1 VAAVRPAG
9 GIRAVI
15 DGVRVLDF
23 TTGIAGGYCTKL
35 LADAG
40 ADVVKVESAAG
51 DDLRRW
57 RSGGLFEYLNASKRS
72 VTARHEELLAAAD
85 VVVTNSPADAAR
97 WHEEI
102 PLLVAVSISPFG
114 ADGPWAGRPATEFT
128 LQAACGSTGSRGL
141 PERPPLAVGGRLGEW
156 VTGTYA
162 AVAAVAAL
170 GVEPDRG
177 AGRWVDVAMLDCMAV
192 SLVTFP
198 SVFASFMGWPRMNGT
213 GRTVEVPSVEPTSD
227 GFVVFTTNSAQQF
240 QDFLVLIDRPD
251 WLDDEKLARAQHR
264 FARRREFLDSVH
276 QWSQKR
282 TSAEALEEAGRFRIP
297 AGPVL
302 NGSTVAGFEQ
312 FEVRRVFERA
322 PSGRFRQPRRPYR
335 IEGIDPIEPRPAP
348 EVGADDGRV
357 EWPSRSTSGPGRA
370 TLPLNGI
377 RILDCTAWWAGP
389 SATHALATLGADVL
403 KIESVKRPDLMRT
416 SSARPPTVDGWWEWG
431 ALFHAAN
438 TGKRGVTLDL
448 NRPEGIDLFERLVLT
463 ADVLVENYTPR
474 VMEQFGLG
482 WQRLHQLNP
491 NLVMVRMPAF
501 GLDGPW
507 RDRTGF
513 AQTMECISGLA
524 WRTGYPDGPPVLPRG
539 ACDPLAGMHAV
550 LATMLALRSRAGDGR
565 LVEVTMVEAALAV
578 AAEQII
584 EWDATGNLL
593 GREGMRGPGNPQGV
607 YRCAGDDEWV
617 ALAAESE
624 QQRKALF
631 RTIGSADGDD
641 VDDDISAWCR
651 DLDKHEA
658 ANLLVAAGIPAAA
671 VVSGPDMSRNP
682 QLRHRKLF
690 ETEDHPV
697 TGRHEIPGLPFR
709 FSDVDHWLTRPSPTL
724 GQHNDEVLAEVA
736 TPEELTLLRRA
747 GIIGE
752 RLPNE

>member
-1 VAAVRPAG
+1 
-9 GIRAVI
+9 
-15 DGVRVLDF
+15 
-23 TTGIAGGYCTKL
+23 
-35 LADAG
+35 
-40 ADVVKVESAAG
+40 
-51 DDLRRW
+51 
-57 RSGGLFEYLNASKRS
+57 
-72 VTARHEELLAAAD
+72 
-85 VVVTNSPADAAR
+85 
-97 WHEEI
+97 
-102 PLLVAVSISPFG
+102 
-114 ADGPWAGRPATEFT
+114 
-128 LQAACGSTGSRGL
+128 
-141 PERPPLAVGGRLGEW
+141 
-156 VTGTYA
+156 
-162 AVAAVAAL
+162 
-170 GVEPDRG
+170 
-177 AGRWVDVAMLDCMAV
+177 MAV
-192 SLVTFP
+192 SLVTYP
-198 SVFASFMGWPRMNGT
+198 SVFASFMGWPRLTGT

-240 QDFLVLIDRPD
+240 QDFLVLIDRSD
-251 WLDDEKLARAQHR
+251 WLVDEKLARAQHR
-264 FARRREFLDSVH
+264 FARRQEFLGSVH
-276 QWSQKR
+276 QWSMKR

-312 FEVRRVFERA
+312 FEARRVFERA

-335 IEGIDPIEPRPAP
+335 IDGVEVSSPRPAP

-357 EWPSRSTSGPGRA
+357 DWPARPPGRMERPG
-370 TLPLNGI
+370 LPLTGI

-389 SATHALATLGADVL
+389 SATHVLAALGADVL

-416 SSARPPTVDGWWEWG
+416 SSTRPPTQDGWWEWG
-431 ALFHAAN
+431 PLFHAAN

-448 NRPEGIDLFERLVLT
+448 GRPEGIDIFERLMRS

-482 WQRLHQLNP
+482 WDRLHQINP
-491 NLVMVRMPAF
+491 RLAMVRMPAF

-539 ACDPLAGMHAV
+539 PCDPLAGMHAV
-550 LATMLALRSRAGDGR
+550 LATVLALRSRASDGVGR

-584 EWDATGNLL
+584 EWDATGTLL
-593 GREGMRGPGNPQGV
+593 GRDGTLQGV
-607 YRCAGDDEWV
+607 YRCAGDDEWIAV
-617 ALAAESE
+617 AVESE
-624 QQRKALF
+624 QQRQALG
-631 RTIGSADGDD
+631 RVVGMTDGPDIDD
-641 VDDDISAWCR
+641 GAIEEAVSAWCQ
-651 DLDKHEA
+651 DLDKDQA
-658 ANLLVAAGIPAAA
+658 ANLLAEVGVPAAA

-697 TGRHEIPGLPFR
+697 TGRHELPGIPFR
-709 FSDVDHWLTRPSPTL
+709 FSDVDHWMTRPSPTL
-724 GQHNDEVLAEVA
+724 GQHNKEVLAEVA
-736 TPEELTLLRRA
+736 TTEELSALQQA

-752 RLPNE
+752 RLVDP

>member
-1 VAAVRPAG
+1 
-9 GIRAVI
+9 VI
-15 DGVRVLDF
+15 YGVRVLDF
-23 TTGIAGGYCTKL
+23 STGIAGGYCTKL

-40 ADVVKVESAAG
+40 ADVVKVETADG

-57 RSGGLFEYLNASKRS
+57 RAGALFEYLNASKRS
-72 VTARHEELLAAAD
+72 VTTGHEELLPVAD
-85 VVVTNSPADAAR
+85 VAVTNSPDDAAR
-97 WHEEI
+97 WHQQD
-102 PLLVAVSISPFG
+102 PSLVAVSISAFG

-128 LQAACGSTGSRGL
+128 LQAACGSTGSRGW
-141 PERPPLAVGGRLGEW
+141 PELPPLAVGGRLGEW

-162 AVAAVAAL
+162 AVAALAAL
-170 GVEPDRG
+170 GLEPPRSG
-177 AGRWVDVAMLDCMAV
+177 GRWVDVAMLDCMAV
-192 SLVTFP
+192 SLVTYP
-198 SVFASFMGWPRMNGT
+198 SVFASFMGWPPMRGT

-240 QDFLVLIDRPD
+240 QDFLVLIGRPD
-251 WLDDEKLARAQHR
+251 WLADQKLARAQHR
-264 FARRREFLDSVH
+264 FARRQEFLESVH
-276 QWSQKR
+276 QWSLKR
-282 TSAEALEEAGRFRIP
+282 TSAEALEEAGQFRIP

-302 NGSTVAGFEQ
+302 NGSTVAGFAQ
-312 FEVRRVFERA
+312 FAARKVFEPA

-335 IEGIDPIEPRPAP
+335 IDGVEPPSPRPAP

-357 EWPSRSTSGPGRA
+357 DWPPRPLEGRGRPG
-370 TLPLNGI
+370 LPLTGI

-389 SATHALATLGADVL
+389 SATHVLAALGADVL

-416 SSARPPTVDGWWEWG
+416 SSTRPPTEDGWWEWG

-448 NRPEGIDLFERLVLT
+448 SRPEGIDIFERLVGS

-474 VMEQFGLG
+474 VMEQFGLD
-482 WQRLHQLNP
+482 WDRLHAINP
-491 NLVMVRMPAF
+491 SLIMVRMPAF

-539 ACDPLAGMHAV
+539 ACDPLAGMHAA
-550 LATMLALRSRAGDGR
+550 LATMLALRSRADDGHGR

-584 EWDATGNLL
+584 EWDSSGTLL
-593 GREGMRGPGNPQGV
+593 GREEMRGPGALQGV

-617 ALAAESE
+617 ALAVESE
-624 QQRKALF
+624 QQWQALCH
-631 RTIGSADGDD
+631 IVGST
-641 VDDDISAWCR
+641 DDDAIDQAISAWCTG
-651 DLDKHEA
+651 LDKDEA
-658 ANLLVAAGIPAAA
+658 ADQLAAAGVPAAA
-671 VVSGPDMSRNP
+671 VVSGPHMSGNP
-682 QLRHRKLF
+682 QLRHRRLF

-697 TGRHEIPGLPFR
+697 TGRHELPGIPFR
-709 FSDVDHWLTRPSPTL
+709 FSDVDHWMSRPSPTL
-724 GQHNDEVLAEVA
+724 GQHNEEVLAEVA
-736 TPEELTLLRRA
+736 TREELSSLRQA

-752 RLPNE
+752 RLVVG